1 MQDQSVSFLK
11 DIIAQRFG
19 VRVAVFICGG
29 VILDANDDK
38 MSVCQHPRLTDGA
51 RVFLHKVPIAVRL
64 QEQKTSI
71 EFYVPQVC

>member
-1 MQDQSVSFLK
+1 MQFVQDQSVSFLK

-38 MSVCQHPRLTDGA
+38 MSVCQHPRLTME
-51 RVFLHKVPIAVRL
+51 
-64 QEQKTSI
+64 QECFCTRYQ
-71 EFYVPQVC
+71 